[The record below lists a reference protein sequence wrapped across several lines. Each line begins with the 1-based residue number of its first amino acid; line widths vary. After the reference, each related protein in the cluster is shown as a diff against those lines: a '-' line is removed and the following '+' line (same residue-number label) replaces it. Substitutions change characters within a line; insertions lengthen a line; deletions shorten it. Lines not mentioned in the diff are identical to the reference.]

1 MTDIIAPGA
10 IANGVQVTNAATRV
24 AITAGVCRTVVVKAL
39 NTNTGLVYVGN
50 ATVAAANGFRLLAGE
65 QVSLSVSNRNLVY
78 FDVAVNAEGVSWISV
93 A

>member
-10 IANGVQVTNAATRV
+10 VSNGVQTTNATTRV
-24 AITAGVCRTVVVKAL
+24 ALTAGVCRTVVVKAL

-50 ATVAAANGFRLLAGE
+50 ATVAAANGFRLAASE
-65 QVSLSVSNRNLVY
+65 QVALSISNRNLVY
-78 FDVAVNAEGVSWISV
+78 FDVAVNGEGVCWISV